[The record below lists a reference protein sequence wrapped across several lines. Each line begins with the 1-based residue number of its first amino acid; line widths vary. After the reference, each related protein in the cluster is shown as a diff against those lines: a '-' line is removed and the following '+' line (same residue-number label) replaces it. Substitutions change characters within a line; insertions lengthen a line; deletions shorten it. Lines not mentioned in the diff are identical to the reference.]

1 MVIVEGPDG
10 AGKTTLV
17 AHLAHKYGLRVG
29 ARGTDDRT
37 KLWTVTVRDTFIA
50 LSSAALSAGPST
62 GVPLWRPQVWDRLY
76 YSEFVYAPLTGRGVE
91 FNASQRSFIER
102 VINAAAFPVILCLP
116 PLQTVI
122 KNSKKDK
129 QMPGVLENIERI
141 YGGYVEMMVEGPLH
155 DARLILYDYTQTN
168 PDSYMLE
175 AVENEVEDYLD
186 ERKER
191 SWA

>member
-37 KLWTVTVRDTFIA
+37 KLWTVTVRDTFMA
-50 LSSAALSAGPST
+50 VGRATWSAGPVVT
-62 GVPLWRPQVWDRLY
+62 VWDRLY
-76 YSEFVYAPLTGRGVE
+76 YSEMVYAPLTGREVE

-122 KNSKKDK
+122 DNSKKDK